1 MLNKD
6 GVRELC
12 YIVSIDTIEPITGSD
27 NCEAAVVGG
36 WKIMTRKNTFKVGD
50 LAVYFEIDSKV
61 PEKEPFIYDGTTYLP
76 VRAVGEAVGKTV
88 GWDGKTNTVTLSS
101 TGNSGAITLPGN
113 IYDDDYDDR
122 YDDDKYDDDYDDIY
136 DDDYDDRYDDDYDD
150 RYDDDDDDDDDRYDD

>member
-1 MLNKD
+1 MNTRRLKD
-6 GVRELC
+6 FTAGAILTAV
-12 YIVSIDTIEPITGSD
+12 
-27 NCEAAVVGG
+27 VVGG
-36 WKIMTRKNTFKVGD
+36 VTVGYAKVAQTSIPVTVDGKQ
-50 LAVYFEIDSKV
+50 LVT
-61 PEKEPFIYDGTTYLP
+61 EKEPFIYDGTTYLP

-122 YDDDKYDDDYDDIY
+122 YDDDKYDDDIY

>member
-1 MLNKD
+1 MNTRRLKD
-6 GVRELC
+6 FTAGAILTAV
-12 YIVSIDTIEPITGSD
+12 
-27 NCEAAVVGG
+27 VVGG
-36 WKIMTRKNTFKVGD
+36 VTVGYAKV
-50 LAVYFEIDSKV
+50 AQTSIPVTYNNIKV
-61 PEKEPFIYDGTTYLP
+61 TVDGKQLVTEKEPFIYDGTTYLP

-113 IYDDDYDDR
+113 IYDDD
-122 YDDDKYDDDYDDIY
+122 KYDDDIY

>member
-1 MLNKD
+1 MNTRRLKD
-6 GVRELC
+6 FTAGAILTAV
-12 YIVSIDTIEPITGSD
+12 
-27 NCEAAVVGG
+27 VVGG
-36 WKIMTRKNTFKVGD
+36 DTVVYAKVSQTSIPVTYNNIKLTVDGKQ
-50 LAVYFEIDSKV
+50 LVT
-61 PEKEPFIYDGTTYLP
+61 EKEPFIYDGTTYLP